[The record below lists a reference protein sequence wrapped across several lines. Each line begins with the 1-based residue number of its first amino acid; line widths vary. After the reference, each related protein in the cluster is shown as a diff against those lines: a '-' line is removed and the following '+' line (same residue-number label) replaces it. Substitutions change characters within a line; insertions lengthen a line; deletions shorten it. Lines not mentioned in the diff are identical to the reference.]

1 MPDKDKYHMI
11 SLICGIQKMK
21 QMTLFTK
28 QKQTHRQNK
37 FMVTKW
43 EIGGGVNY
51 EFEISKYTL
60 LYIKW
65 TTGSNPGLLHYR
77 WILYH
82 LSRQ

>member
-11 SLICGIQKMK
+11 SLIGGIQKMK

-43 EIGGGVNY
+43 EIGGGVN
-51 EFEISKYTL
+51 
-60 LYIKW
+60 
-65 TTGSNPGLLHYR
+65 
-77 WILYH
+77 
-82 LSRQ
+82 